1 MMKDQSEL
9 AQNIIEIYKKH
20 GRAWT
25 ELRGQ
30 FLYEKAWLDHFLS
43 LLPEH
48 STILDLGCGS
58 AKPIA
63 AYLIAQGHSVV
74 GVDSSEVMIEIAQEN
89 FPEQSWIQAD
99 MRQMDLGQKF
109 QGILAWDSFFHLTQ
123 DDQRAMFSIF
133 QKLAQPRA
141 VLMFTSGPSHGEAI
155 GELFGDALYHSSL
168 SQEEYR
174 ALLKQHGFK
183 VVKMIAED
191 KECAGHTVWLAKK
204 IDEEILNKN
213 VEHRKSLKK

>member
-20 GRAWT
+20 ARAWT

-30 FLYEKAWLDHFLS
+30 FLYEKTWLDHFLS
-43 LLPEH
+43 LLPDH

-74 GVDSSEVMIEIAQEN
+74 GVDSSEVMIEMAQEN

-99 MRQMDLGQKF
+99 MRQIDLGQKF
-109 QGILAWDSFFHLTQ
+109 QGILAWDSFFHLAQ
-123 DDQRAMFSIF
+123 DDQRQMFEQFSIF
-133 QKLAQPRA
+133 AEQST
-141 VLMFTSGPSHGEAI
+141 VLMFTSGPNHGEAI
-155 GELFGDALYHSSL
+155 GNLFGEALYHASL
-168 SQEEYR
+168 AAEEYKQ
-174 ALLKQHGFK
+174 LLNDHGFQ
-183 VVKMIAED
+183 VIKMIAED
-191 KECAGHTVWLAKK
+191 AECAGHTVWLAQK
-204 IDEEILNKN
+204 
-213 VEHRKSLKK
+213 V

>member
-9 AQNIIEIYKKH
+9 ARNIIEIYKKH
-20 GRAWT
+20 ARAWT

-63 AYLIAQGHSVV
+63 AYLIAHGHSVV
-74 GVDSSEVMIEIAQEN
+74 GVDSSKVMIEMAQEN

-99 MRQMDLGQKF
+99 MRQIDLGQKF
-109 QGILAWDSFFHLTQ
+109 QGILAWDSFFHLAQ
-123 DDQRAMFSIF
+123 EDQRQMFEQFSIF
-133 QKLAQPRA
+133 AEQST
-141 VLMFTSGPSHGEAI
+141 VLMFTSGPNHGEAI
-155 GELFGDALYHSSL
+155 GNLFGDALIMQALHLKNISS
-168 SQEEYR
+168 Y
-174 ALLKQHGFK
+174 
-183 VVKMIAED
+183 
-191 KECAGHTVWLAKK
+191 
-204 IDEEILNKN
+204 
-213 VEHRKSLKK
+213 

>member
-20 GRAWT
+20 ARAWT

-30 FLYEKAWLDHFLS
+30 FIYEKAWFDHFLS
-43 LLPEH
+43 LLPDH

-74 GVDSSEVMIEIAQEN
+74 GVDSSEVMIEMAQEN
-89 FPEQSWIQAD
+89 FPEQNWIQAD

-133 QKLAQPRA
+133 QKHAEPRA
-141 VLMFTSGPSHGEAI
+141 ALMFTSGPSHGEAI
-155 GELFGDALYHSSL
+155 GDLFGDALYHASL
-168 SQEEYR
+168 AAEEYTQ
-174 ALLKQHGFK
+174 LLNDHGFQ
-183 VVKMIAED
+183 VIKMVAED
-191 KECAGHTVWLAKK
+191 AECAGHTVCLAQK
-204 IDEEILNKN
+204 IA
-213 VEHRKSLKK
+213 

>member
-1 MMKDQSEL
+1 MIKDQSEL

-20 GRAWT
+20 ARAWT
-25 ELRGQ
+25 DLRGQ

-48 STILDLGCGS
+48 STILDLGCAS

-74 GVDSSEVMIEIAQEN
+74 GVDSSEVMIEMAQEN

-109 QGILAWDSFFHLTQ
+109 QGILAWDSFFHLAP
-123 DDQRAMFSIF
+123 DDQQQMF
-133 QKLAQPRA
+133 AQFAKFSEPNT
-141 VLMFTSGPSHGEAI
+141 VLIFTSGPSHGEAI
-155 GELFGDALYHSSL
+155 GDLFGDALYHASL
-168 SQEEYR
+168 SQQEYR
-174 ALLKQHGFK
+174 TLLKQHGFD
-183 VVKMIAED
+183 VVKMTAED
-191 KECAGHTVWLAKK
+191 QDCAGHTVWLAQKC
-204 IDEEILNKN
+204 
-213 VEHRKSLKK
+213 